1 MFRLSIVRGLT
12 LLALLLASLFVF
24 SVPHGTLWQGT
35 LLDAAHGPVF
45 AGIAFVLVAM
55 RPVAAASGRRRLV
68 DYAGVLALCVA
79 LGLLTE
85 WAQRFLPGRSVSLH
99 DVLSDTA
106 GALLG
111 LAVFALLE
119 RPPGTARRW
128 AWTTVFGAL
137 LVLAWQPLQV
147 ARAYAERGAAFP
159 TLAPTGRAADE
170 AFVAARGAMLD
181 LRPLPAEFATAA
193 GEPPALRL
201 TFAPGAK
208 PALELTEPAPD
219 WRGWSTL
226 ALDVTNPGDE
236 PTQWI
241 LRILDQ
247 RHDWTHEDRL
257 NLPVTIPPRTRTTL
271 RVAIAAVERAPA
283 QRLMDLGAIGN
294 VMLFATRPS
303 LAGTEF
309 YVSRVWLE

>member
-1 MFRLSIVRGLT
+1 MFRLTTIRGLA

-24 SVPHGTLWQGT
+24 SVPHRTLWQWT

-45 AGIAFVLVAM
+45 AGIAFVLIAM
-55 RPVAAASGRRRLV
+55 RPVTSASGRRSFV
-68 DYAGVLALCVA
+68 AYAWVLALCVA
-79 LGLLTE
+79 LALLTE

-99 DVLSDTA
+99 DVLNDTA
-106 GALLG
+106 GALFG
-111 LAVFALLE
+111 LALFALLE
-119 RPPGTARRW
+119 RRPETARRW
-128 AWTTVFGAL
+128 AWTTMFGAL

-159 TLAPTGRAADE
+159 TLAPLGRAADA
-170 AFVAARGAMLD
+170 AFVAAREATLD
-181 LRPLPAEFATAA
+181 RSALPEGFATAA
-193 GEPPALRL
+193 GESPALRL
-201 TFAPGAK
+201 TFASGAR

-236 PTQWI
+236 TTQWI
-241 LRILDQ
+241 LRILDE

-271 RVAIAAVERAPA
+271 RVAVAAIERAPT
-283 QRLMDLGAIGN
+283 QRPMDLGAITN
-294 VMLFATRPS
+294 VMLFATSPS
-303 LAGTEF
+303 RANTEF